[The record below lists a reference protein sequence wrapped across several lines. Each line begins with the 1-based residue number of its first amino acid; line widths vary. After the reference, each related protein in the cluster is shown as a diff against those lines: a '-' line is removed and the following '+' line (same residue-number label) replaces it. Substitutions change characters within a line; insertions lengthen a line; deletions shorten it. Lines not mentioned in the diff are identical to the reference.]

1 MGKRRVIGAVGPL
14 VGLEVGFRE
23 RLVGLGYRSGT
34 VARHDRLLREVSR
47 WLIDHD
53 RDVAGFVPGEFIAD
67 RALLGFT
74 PRLTEASLRPLV
86 EFLVARGLLPRPADQ
101 TADESDAGA
110 VLLEQFAR
118 FLRDERGLGDGT
130 IAGYVGAVAPFVRSR
145 RRGDGLDLG
154 GIVAG
159 DVFAFLTEV
168 CPGRSRG
175 GASLIAS
182 AMRSLLRWLFL
193 TSVIGEPL
201 AEVVPRVGSWKL
213 AGLVEPVPND
223 DLARMIES
231 CDGSTDAGR
240 RDLAMLLV
248 LSRLGL
254 RSGEVAG
261 LGLDDID
268 WRAGELIV
276 RGKGPKDS
284 RLPLP
289 ADVGEAIAN
298 YLRHGRP
305 VSAQGRMVFVRVQA
319 PHREMT
325 NRGVTQAVF
334 AAGQR
339 AGCGTVRA
347 HRLRHTAAT
356 RMLAAGGSLFEIGEV
371 LRHQRPVT
379 TAIYAKVDLVRLR
392 MIVRPWPQPELAVT
406 S

>member
-1 MGKRRVIGAVGPL
+1 MGNRRVVGAVGPL
-14 VGLEVGFRE
+14 VVLEEEFRK
-23 RLVGLGYRSGT
+23 RLARLGYCGES
-34 VARHDRLLREVSR
+34 VDRHGRLLREVSR
-47 WLIDHD
+47 WLVD
-53 RDVAGFVPGEFIAD
+53 RGCGVDGFVPVEFVAD
-67 RALLGFT
+67 RARVGLS
-74 PRLTEASLRPLV
+74 RALTVRSLNPLI
-86 EFLVARGLLPRPADQ
+86 EFLVVRGLMQQPVEPQAAEDC
-101 TADESDAGA
+101 AAG
-110 VLLEQFAR
+110 VLLERFGR
-118 FLRDERGLGDGT
+118 FLRVERGLGNGT
-130 IAGYVGAVAPFVRSR
+130 VAGYLGAVGPFVMSR
-145 RRGDGLDLG
+145 RSGDGLDLA
-154 GIVAG
+154 GITAD

-175 GASLIAS
+175 AAGVTAT
-182 AMRSLLRWLFL
+182 AMRSLLGWLFL
-193 TSVIGEPL
+193 TGGIDRPL

-213 AGLVEPVPND
+213 AGLVEPVAAA
-223 DLARMIES
+223 DLTRMLAT
-231 CDGSTDAGR
+231 CDQTTNAGR
-240 RDLAMLLV
+240 RDYAMLLV

-254 RSGEVAG
+254 RAGEVAR
-261 LGLDDID
+261 LGLDDVD

-289 ADVGEAIAN
+289 GDVGEAIAD

-305 VSAQGRMVFVRVQA
+305 DTAQGRTVFIRVQA
-319 PHREMT
+319 PHREIT
-325 NRGVTQAVF
+325 KGGVTQAVF

-339 AGCGTVRA
+339 AGCGTVYA

-392 MIVRPWPQPELAVT
+392 TIVRPWPPVT

>member
-1 MGKRRVIGAVGPL
+1 MEKRRVIGAVGPL
-14 VGLEVGFRE
+14 VGLEAEFRE
-23 RLVGLGYRSGT
+23 RLVRLGYRSGT

-47 WLIDHD
+47 WLVDHD
-53 RDVAGFVPGEFIAD
+53 RDLGGFKPGEFIAD
-67 RALLGFT
+67 RALLGLSPT
-74 PRLTEASLRPLV
+74 LTERSLRPLID
-86 EFLVARGLLPRPADQ
+86 FLVDRGLLPRSADQ
-101 TADESDAGA
+101 AADENDADL
-110 VLLEQFAR
+110 VLLAKFAR
-118 FLRDERGLGDGT
+118 FLRDERGLGVGT
-130 IAGYVGAVAPFVRSR
+130 VAGYLRAVGPFVRSR
-145 RRGDGLDLG
+145 RRGSELDLA
-154 GIVAG
+154 GIAAG
-159 DVFAFLTEV
+159 DVFAFLTAV

-175 GASLIAS
+175 AASLTAT

-193 TSVIGEPL
+193 TAVIDGPL

-213 AGLVEPVPND
+213 AGLVEPVRND
-223 DLARMIES
+223 DLTRMIES
-231 CDGSTDAGR
+231 CDRSSNVGR
-240 RDLAMLLV
+240 RDVAMLLV

-254 RSGEVAG
+254 RAGEAAG

-289 ADVGEAIAN
+289 VDVGEAIAD

-305 VSAQGRMVFVRVQA
+305 VSAQGRTVFVRVQA
-319 PHREMT
+319 PHRPLT

-334 AAGQR
+334 AASQR

-379 TAIYAKVDLVRLR
+379 TAIYAKVDLVQLR
-392 MIVRPWPQPELAVT
+392 TIARPWPQPELAVT